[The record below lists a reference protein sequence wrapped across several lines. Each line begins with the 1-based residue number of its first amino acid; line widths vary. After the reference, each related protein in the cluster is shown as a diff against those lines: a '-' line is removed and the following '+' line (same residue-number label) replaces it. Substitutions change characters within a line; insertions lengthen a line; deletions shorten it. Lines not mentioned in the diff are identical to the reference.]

1 MAITITLQPESYK
14 GGPILFNGCDLHYE
28 WRIQGSMIAAYA
40 LITGEQIA
48 IAQTQREL
56 IARIREWMR

>member
-1 MAITITLQPESYK
+1 MIKITLQSESHK
-14 GGPILFNGCDLHYE
+14 GGPILFNGCDLNYV
-28 WRIQGSMIAAYA
+28 WRIQGSLLAAYA

-48 IAQTQREL
+48 VGQTQREL